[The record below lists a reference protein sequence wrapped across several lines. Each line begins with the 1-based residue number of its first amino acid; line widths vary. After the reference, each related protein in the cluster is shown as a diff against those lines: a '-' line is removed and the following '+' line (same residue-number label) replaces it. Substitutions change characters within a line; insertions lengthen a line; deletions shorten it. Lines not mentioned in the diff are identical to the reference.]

1 MISVTYGT
9 VLRGHGRSCSRSG
22 RGFGEGG
29 RSGQGWVRGHT
40 VADENQ
46 TWRKRE
52 NGGGGGEMA
61 RPCCGWLWACAY
73 LQSSFLRRGH
83 PSLDAHVEEF
93 TVMEL

>member
-1 MISVTYGT
+1 MGAGGGLGKGGNLGRDGFEGT
-9 VLRGHGRSCSRSG
+9 RSQMKTRP
-22 RGFGEGG
+22 GEK
-29 RSGQGWVRGHT
+29 
-40 VADENQ
+40 EN
-46 TWRKRE
+46 K
-52 NGGGGGEMA
+52 GGGGEMA